1 MGKSLFPC
9 VSGLRLAEQLGRRED
24 EAKIRHRLGLSLWA
38 SGNLE
43 ESQHQVQHTHTHTA
57 NLLQSPHRC
66 TGCSWTLFLTELV
79 SASSNDVPVGGHA
92 YVCVFRMFADL
103 SSPSDSSLVTSSL
116 CEANKE
122 TEFDVQ
128 GVTHSLCL
136 GPNWFSPNEHT
147 VCLRNPCWGF
157 GCSAI
162 HMTRFHSLA
171 SMNRFSNSFESL
183 KAAVCDFC
191 AEIIPS

>member
-1 MGKSLFPC
+1 MCLRSASRGAAGP
-9 VSGLRLAEQLGRRED
+9 SGGRGQDQTPSGALAVGQ
-24 EAKIRHRLGLSLWA
+24 WQ
-38 SGNLE
+38 SGGIPAPGT
-43 ESQHQVQHTHTHTA
+43 THTHTA

-92 YVCVFRMFADL
+92 YVCVFHMFANL

-122 TEFDVQ
+122 AEFDVQ
-128 GVTHSLCL
+128 GITHSLCL
-136 GPNWFSPNEHT
+136 GPNWFSSNELPVNSNT

-162 HMTRFHSLA
+162 HMTRFYSLD
-171 SMNRFSNSFESL
+171 STNRFSKSFESL

-191 AEIIPS
+191 TEIFPS

>member
-1 MGKSLFPC
+1 MGESLFPC

-122 TEFDVQ
+122 TEFDVLRPWLIQ
-128 GVTHSLCL
+128 SKR
-136 GPNWFSPNEHT
+136 
-147 VCLRNPCWGF
+147 VCVRNPCWGF
-157 GCSAI
+157 GCGAI
-162 HMTRFHSLA
+162 HVTRFHSLA

-183 KAAVCDFC
+183 KAAVCDLM
-191 AEIIPS
+191 PK